1 MLEYIYTKKA
11 AQNAPTKETNM
22 KILSIGNSFSSD
34 AQRYV
39 TKIARLNGSNFKTV
53 NLFIGGCPL
62 RKHYFNVLEDAKAY
76 DFVFNGEPVGLKV
89 SIKEALMSDTWDF
102 VTLQQASVFS
112 YKWESYMPY
121 LDEVAQYAKEKN
133 PYSKFLIHQT
143 QVCSDT
149 RCRLQ
154 FGISG
159 RQEMYEKLVDAYNK
173 AAEQVGAVG
182 ILPTGEAS
190 QIASVK
196 YGVIDNMLYSDP
208 GSHLSHRYGE
218 YMAALTWFSVL
229 TGKSVLDDKFGID
242 GSDEKIMKLMRMSAQ
257 EAADKYRF

>member
-1 MLEYIYTKKA
+1 MFERIITMA
-11 AQNAPTKETNM
+11 DI
-22 KILSIGNSFSSD
+22 KILCIGNSYSVGATKYLHQIAKQYGDNID
-34 AQRYV
+34 A
-39 TKIARLNGSNFKTV
+39 T
-53 NLFIGGCPL
+53 NLYIGGCS
-62 RKHYFNVLEDAKAY
+62 LERHAK
-76 DFVFNGEPVGLKV
+76 N
-89 SIKEALMSDTWDF
+89 IKEDIPDYRIFKNGMWYGLHNVKIKEYIDVDKWDYI
-102 VTLQQASVFS
+102 TLQQASVFS